1 MIIRA
6 GSTVLVRR
14 SANQK
19 DVAEHVADNAQLS
32 LAPEG
37 GKRPAGKAAQNP
49 RAVARRWRRARG
61 LASPQPSPL
70 PSRVAARWRAKRHP
84 LVLAPHRGSSR
95 PRRPPSPLRPVRP
108 PPPPR
113 RLPKHRA
120 TRRPQRRW
128 PPAVVERCKRGRP
141 NRSGP
146 ELVLGP
152 ARKLVGVG
160 PRELDPL
167 GADRRVEGAQRL
179 EAVRAASSGITP
191 SSDRASRI
199 LSNEARYRARSPSR

>member
-61 LASPQPSPL
+61 WQVRSQARCQVGWQPGGAQSVIHWFWHLIGVKSATAAAKPAAPRAATTTAKAPAKASGNATSTAQ
-70 PSRVAARWRAKRHP
+70 VAA
-84 LVLAPHRGSSR
+84 GSR
-95 PRRPPSPLRPVRP
+95 
-108 PPPPR
+108 
-113 RLPKHRA
+113 
-120 TRRPQRRW
+120 
-128 PPAVVERCKRGRP
+128 
-141 NRSGP
+141 
-146 ELVLGP
+146 
-152 ARKLVGVG
+152 
-160 PRELDPL
+160 
-167 GADRRVEGAQRL
+167 
-179 EAVRAASSGITP
+179 
-191 SSDRASRI
+191 
-199 LSNEARYRARSPSR
+199 